1 MGTKINPKPVFRIQ
15 RVNNLSVV
23 LDFIKQQLGIRLENM
38 GADDI
43 CSGNVKM
50 ILGLAWTLI
59 CHFQFAGL
67 DMKAQMT
74 AKGAVL
80 EWASGLG
87 VKLSN
92 VTSDLEDGKA
102 LCSIV
107 NSLRP
112 GLLDMDAVDRQ
123 TPLENVNMALNAL
136 EKHCDVPHIV
146 DAEDI
151 VSHPEEKSMIT
162 FLAELMKVKRT
173 EGAAQAAAPREVVK
187 KAVVDTSV
195 ASAQPLVAAV
205 SGKKPDFSSLSASAN
220 TVPALLFSAAK
231 QYSNFRAYSDGM
243 GAQV

>member
-1 MGTKINPKPVFRIQ
+1 MTFLFRKQKMGTKINPKPVFRIQ

-80 EWASGLG
+80 EWANSLG
-87 VKLSN
+87 IKVNN
-92 VTSDLEDGKA
+92 VTSDFEDGKV
-102 LCSIV
+102 LCRIV
-107 NSLRP
+107 DALRP
-112 GLLDMDAVDRQ
+112 GLIDMSAVDRQ
-123 TPLENVNMALNAL
+123 SPLDNVNMALNAL
-136 EKHCDVPHIV
+136 EKHCGVPHIV

-162 FLAELMKVKRT
+162 FLAELMRVKRA
-173 EGAAQAAAPREVVK
+173 EGAEAPRAAPVAKVFFQRK
-187 KAVVDTSV
+187 TS
-195 ASAQPLVAAV
+195 
-205 SGKKPDFSSLSASAN
+205 GNGGF
-220 TVPALLFSAAK
+220 LFSK
-231 QYSNFRAYSDGM
+231 KMSCRWLFRPGRK
-243 GAQV
+243 